1 VVNTCHQ
8 YVDLVASEDTSDPAV
23 LRLFMDILEVV
34 AKLRPDV
41 FGKKKLVEALDK
53 GECCDL

>member
-1 VVNTCHQ
+1 
-8 YVDLVASEDTSDPAV
+8 L
-23 LRLFMDILEVV
+23 DILEVV

-53 GECCDL
+53 GECVICELSAAALWRGV